1 MRLSMLPFFLLSVLA
16 FGDSMTLRDGRVI
29 TGKFLS
35 SDGKIIKFEMGDRV
49 DNAKIEDVQ
58 SLTFDVRQ
66 PAPPPPPPV
75 TPPPPAGQAI
85 SGGAPA
91 ANPGVELLAGT
102 PIVVRMI
109 EPIDSEKDP
118 VGKTFR
124 ASLDEPIND
133 RLGNTLIPRGADVVV
148 RLIDDKEAGKLAG
161 RTVLTL
167 NLATVAVN
175 GRAVDINTRNI
186 TEQSAS
192 QTQKSAKVIGGTAV
206 VGAVIGAV
214 AGGGK
219 GAAIGAGAGAGV
231 GTVAEIASKG
241 PKVRVPSETRLTFKL
256 EQPVRI

>member
-1 MRLSMLPFFLLSVLA
+1 M
-16 FGDSMTLRDGRVI
+16 
-29 TGKFLS
+29 
-35 SDGKIIKFEMGDRV
+35 
-49 DNAKIEDVQ
+49 
-58 SLTFDVRQ
+58 
-66 PAPPPPPPV
+66 
-75 TPPPPAGQAI
+75 
-85 SGGAPA
+85 
-91 ANPGVELLAGT
+91 
-102 PIVVRMI
+102 
-109 EPIDSEKDP
+109 
-118 VGKTFR
+118 
-124 ASLDEPIND
+124 D

-175 GRAVDINTRNI
+175 GRPVDINTRNI

-219 GAAIGAGAGAGV
+219 GAAIGTAAGAGV
-231 GTVAEIASKG
+231 GTVAELSSKG
-241 PKVRVPSETRLTFKL
+241 PKVRIPSETRLTFKL

>member
-1 MRLSMLPFFLLSVLA
+1 MRVSILPVFLLSVLA

-35 SDGKIIKFEMGDRV
+35 SDGRIIRFEMGDRV

-66 PAPPPPPPV
+66 PAPPPPPPATAATV
-75 TPPPPAGQAI
+75 NN
-85 SGGAPA
+85 GAPA
-91 ANPGVELLAGT
+91 ANGGTELLAGT

-109 EPIDSEKDP
+109 DPIDSEKDP
-118 VGKTFR
+118 IGKIFR
-124 ASLDEPIND
+124 ASLDEPIMD
-133 RLGNTLIPRGADVVV
+133 RLGNTLIPRGADVAV

-175 GRAVDINTRNI
+175 GRPVDINTRNI

-192 QTQKSAKVIGGTAV
+192 QTQKSAKTIGGTAV

-219 GAAIGAGAGAGV
+219 GAAIGSVAGAGV
-231 GTVAEIASKG
+231 GTVVELSTKG
-241 PKVRVPSETRLTFKL
+241 PKVHIPSETRLTFKL

>member
-1 MRLSMLPFFLLSVLA
+1 MRLSVLPLFFISLVA
-16 FGDSMTLRDGRVI
+16 FADSMTLRDGRVI

-66 PAPPPPPPV
+66 PAPPPPTAGIVTGSAPV
-75 TPPPPAGQAI
+75 VGHVAT
-85 SGGAPA
+85 
-91 ANPGVELLAGT
+91 ELLAGT

-118 VGKTFR
+118 IGKTFR
-124 ASLDEPIND
+124 ASLDEPIMD
-133 RLGNTLIPRGADVVV
+133 HLGNTLIPRGADVVV

-167 NLATVAVN
+167 NLATVAVG
-175 GRAVDINTRNI
+175 GRPVDINTRNI

-192 QTQKSAKVIGGTAV
+192 QTQKSAKTIGGAAV
-206 VGAVIGAV
+206 VGAVVGAV

-219 GAAIGAGAGAGV
+219 GAAIGSVAGAGV
-231 GTVAEIASKG
+231 GTAVELSSKG
-241 PKVRVPSETRLTFKL
+241 PKVHIPSETRLTFKL

>member
-66 PAPPPPPPV
+66 PAPPPPAP
-75 TPPPPAGQAI
+75 
-85 SGGAPA
+85 APA
-91 ANPGVELLAGT
+91 ALTNVQGTLSASTGTELLAGT